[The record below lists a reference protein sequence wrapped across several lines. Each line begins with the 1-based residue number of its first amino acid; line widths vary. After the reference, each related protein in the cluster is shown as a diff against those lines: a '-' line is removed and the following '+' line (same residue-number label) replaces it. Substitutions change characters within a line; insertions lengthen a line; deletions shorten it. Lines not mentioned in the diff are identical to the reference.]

1 MFPSS
6 HNNDRS
12 PSMSESES
20 SVSVSDDNL
29 TPKEGD
35 NSIARSGLPTKRQI
49 SRKAQYFAKNASVS

>member
-1 MFPSS
+1 
-6 HNNDRS
+6 
-12 PSMSESES
+12 MSESES